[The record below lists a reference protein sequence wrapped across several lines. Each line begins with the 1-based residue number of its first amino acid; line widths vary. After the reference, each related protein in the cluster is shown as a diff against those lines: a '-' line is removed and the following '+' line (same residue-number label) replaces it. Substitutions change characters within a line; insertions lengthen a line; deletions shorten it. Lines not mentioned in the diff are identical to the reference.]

1 MDIVL
6 LVMVLYLI
14 PIGASTKIFEYRQQT
29 IKKPKVQSELVCL
42 NSELEEIKERQFI
55 RRLVIVWIVIF
66 LIATVLL
73 GYLLVNKW
81 LWSNL

>member
-29 IKKPKVQSELVCL
+29 VKKPKVQSEFVCR

-55 RRLVIVWIVIF
+55 RRLVIVWIGIF

-73 GYLLVNKW
+73 VYLLVNK
-81 LWSNL
+81 LLLSNV

>member
-14 PIGASTKIFEYRQQT
+14 PIGASTQIFEYRKQI
-29 IKKPKVQSELVCL
+29 IKKPKVQSELVGI

>member
-14 PIGASTKIFEYRQQT
+14 PIGASTTIFEYRQQT
-29 IKKPKVQSELVCL
+29 VKKSKVQSELRCR

-55 RRLVIVWIVIF
+55 RRLVIVWIGIF

-73 GYLLVNKW
+73 GYLLVNKM
-81 LWSNL
+81 LWNNL